1 MNTDLARQQMVQQQV
16 RAWDVLDP
24 AVLDVLASLP
34 REQFVPAGL
43 ESLAF
48 ADTEIPLSHG
58 QFMMTPTV
66 EGRVLQALEL
76 TPADDV
82 LEVGTGSGFLT
93 ACLGRLARSV
103 LSIDI
108 YDDFLNAAAAN
119 LADSGIT
126 NVELGAM
133 NAVNALPEQGFDA
146 IAVTGSLQ
154 TFDPRFVMALKP
166 GGRLF
171 VIIGA
176 APVMDARLVVRT
188 GDTDWETTSLFETE
202 VAALVGGANPPRFS
216 F

>member
-1 MNTDLARQQMVQQQV
+1 MNTDFARHQMVRQQV
-16 RAWDVLDP
+16 RAWDVFD
-24 AVLDVLASLP
+24 ADILDVLATVP

-48 ADTEIPLSHG
+48 ADTEIPLGHG

-66 EGRVLQALEL
+66 EGRLLQTLDLQPTDE
-76 TPADDV
+76 V

-93 ACLGRLARSV
+93 ACLASLAKSV

-108 YDDFLNAAAAN
+108 YDDFLNAAEGH
-119 LADSGIT
+119 LGDSGIA

-133 NAVNALPEQGFDA
+133 NAMHDLPQQEFDA
-146 IAVTGSLQ
+146 IAITGSLQ

-171 VIIGA
+171 VIVGD
-176 APVMDARLVVRT
+176 APVMEARRVTRT
-188 GDTDWETTSLFETE
+188 GDNDWESQSLFETE
-202 VAALVGGANPPRFS
+202 VAPLVGGANPPGFS